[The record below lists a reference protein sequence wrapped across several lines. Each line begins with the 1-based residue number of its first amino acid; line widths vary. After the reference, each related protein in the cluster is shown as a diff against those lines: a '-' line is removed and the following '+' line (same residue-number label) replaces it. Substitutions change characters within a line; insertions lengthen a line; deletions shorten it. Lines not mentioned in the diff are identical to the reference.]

1 MYLFWAMQLHQ
12 MWAMHQSEQNVR
24 QETDQSSARDK
35 TQDVLEYTRAM
46 DERFEHLALK
56 CQALW
61 ELIRDNTKLTDEDI
75 ENKIGEV
82 DLRDGVSDGKMTKV
96 PLPCPSCGRTVSP
109 RHSNCLYCGDVLPA
123 REIFD
128 Q

>member
-1 MYLFWAMQLHQ
+1 MYLFY
-12 MWAMHQSEQNVR
+12 AMHQNRRISEAQS
-24 QETDQSSARDK
+24 EASSAK
-35 TQDVLEYTRAM
+35 NKAQSITEYVKSVE
-46 DERFEHLALK
+46 ERFEHLALK

-75 ENKIGEV
+75 EKKIGEV

-96 PLPCPSCGRTVSP
+96 PQPCQSCGRTVSL
-109 RHSNCLYCGDVLPA
+109 RHSNCLYCGEVLPA
-123 REIFD
+123 RDIFD